1 MLARTIV
8 NRLWQHHFQQGI
20 VQTANDFGKQGTPPT
35 HPELLDWLASELIA
49 HDRTVEE
56 VRDLIGAD
64 WLVYQ
69 DLEDLISCVNDV
81 NEDINGWECS
91 VFTGDYI
98 TGDVDEAYLT
108 RLEDLRKDETRSTS
122 QVAND
127 DNAIIDLHNDED

>member
-1 MLARTIV
+1 
-8 NRLWQHHFQQGI
+8 
-20 VQTANDFGKQGTPPT
+20 
-35 HPELLDWLASELIA
+35 
-49 HDRTVEE
+49 
-56 VRDLIGAD
+56 
-64 WLVYQ
+64 VYQ

-81 NEDINGWECS
+81 NEDIDGWECS

-108 RLEDLRKDETRSTS
+108 RLEDLRKDEKRSTS

>member
-1 MLARTIV
+1 MARDAGARNV
-8 NRLWQHHFQQGI
+8 YFASAAPPVRYPNVYGI
-20 VQTANDFGKQGTPPT
+20 DMPS
-35 HPELLDWLASELIA
+35 ASELIA

-81 NEDINGWECS
+81 NEDIDGWECS
-91 VFTGDYI
+91 VSTGDYI

-108 RLEDLRKDETRSTS
+108 RLEDLRKDEKRSTS